1 MKFTINALALAL
13 ALAAA
18 PAFAGQV
25 VAGPG
30 VSLTEAAQAK
40 FNRDTGRDNQQI
52 IPAPAGEASPAARGQ
67 LAASAGLTAEEAKSL
82 TLTQLFVAKINREG
96 DRDEQQVSKG
106 GMVTM
111 SSRSAVA
118 DRSQLA
124 AAAGLSP
131 AEAAGLSLQQIAA
144 AKFTRDT
151 GSANR

>member
-1 MKFTINALALAL
+1 
-13 ALAAA
+13 
-18 PAFAGQV
+18 
-25 VAGPG
+25 
-30 VSLTEAAQAK
+30 
-40 FNRDTGRDNQQI
+40 
-52 IPAPAGEASPAARGQ
+52 
-67 LAASAGLTAEEAKSL
+67 
-82 TLTQLFVAKINREG
+82 
-96 DRDEQQVSKG
+96 
-106 GMVTM
+106 M